1 MKPLIG
7 HQARFDGL
15 SRAFS
20 RGQIPQT
27 LLISGPPNV
36 GKSTFVKRY
45 AQLLLCPNLGEEN
58 GLPIPCG
65 ACKVCHQVEIE
76 VFPDYR
82 VFRPII
88 SKAEPSRAPEA
99 LDSSLISVEMA
110 RSFNEEAIRKPLMSG
125 RKVLWMHQFEKTQE
139 EAQNAMLKTLEEP
152 SSGTFLVLTT
162 ENAKN
167 LRDTILSRC
176 WHLPLPPVADAA
188 IESWLRDEF
197 SGVSPQEMREV
208 LRAAAGRPGAARRE
222 LERLQNSEGASRSRF
237 AVTCDILG
245 RLDTASPVAALGFT
259 EEALGWANLW
269 WAEDAGEG
277 VDLKKLGAKGPR
289 AAAARFLDELMIGG
303 RALWMKNLGESTSQ
317 PVRNGHA
324 NGEASGSAKGEAK
337 SQDNVRTRGEVSA
350 ARLDQIR
357 KTRHYIYHNAN
368 RQLALDVMFGRLI
381 ALRSRA
387 VTPKAQ
393 QAQARGRF

>member
-7 HQARFDGL
+7 HASRFDGL
-15 SRAFS
+15 SRAFAK
-20 RGQIPQT
+20 GQIPQT
-27 LLISGPPNV
+27 LLISGPPNI
-36 GKSTFVKRY
+36 GKSTFVLRY
-45 AQLLLCPNLGEEN
+45 AQLLLCPNLVQEN
-58 GLPIPCG
+58 GLPAPCG
-65 ACKVCHQVEIE
+65 VCKTCHQVEIE
-76 VFPDYR
+76 VFPDFR

-88 SKAEPSRAPEA
+88 SKAEPTRAPEA
-99 LDSSLISVEMA
+99 LDSSLIPVEMA
-110 RSFNEEAIRKPLMSG
+110 RSFNEEAIRKPLASA

-152 SSGTFLVLTT
+152 PPGTFLVLTT

-176 WHLPLPPVADAA
+176 WHLPLPPVADME
-188 IESWLRDEF
+188 IENWLRAEF
-197 SGVSPQEMREV
+197 SSVPPQKMKEV

-222 LERLQNSEGASRSRF
+222 LERMENSDGAARSRF

-245 RLDTASPVAALGFT
+245 RLDTSSPVAALGFT
-259 EEALGWANLW
+259 EEALSWANLW
-269 WAEDAGEG
+269 WAEDAGAG

-289 AAAARFLDELMIGG
+289 AAAARFLDELMIAG
-303 RALWMKNLGESTSQ
+303 RALWMKNLAEQTSNHA
-317 PVRNGHA
+317 RNGHA
-324 NGEASGSAKGEAK
+324 DGEANLNSPA
-337 SQDNVRTRGEVSA
+337 EVGA

-381 ALRSRA
+381 ALRPRA
-387 VTPKAQ
+387 VSSST
-393 QAQARGRF
+393 RGRN